1 MAPFTAWLPAHSDQ
15 DFDLVVKVV
24 GPGAPALLKTWSP
37 IAQYLIDRGFAV
49 MAQSGKF
56 NGDSHDNLLH
66 IRIAARTFYSMGDGC
81 DVLIY
86 LSEHLPEFR
95 QFGLQPGSVFLWDP
109 PAHPQVPPILPEG
122 VVPYHIP
129 LSALCAS
136 CGEGVIGKGFAALG
150 ALLQLLGI
158 QEEAFPDLTAAAAT
172 PRSFAAGWDYA
183 RRVLEKHDA
192 YALPQ
197 SPASDA
203 PGQVLLTPHQ
213 AIMLGFAVSACDCGE
228 ACGSELN
235 GSAVAQ
241 WVTRHTGMAGSIV
254 SVLESKNQ
262 PGLQAYRMPQGKV
275 MAILQGDASSVRT
288 CLDAFTAPKVFVA
301 PDISNALGLLLA
313 GHALI
318 HDGLSDGV
326 GVLIEETVARRQQ
339 SVEIRSLVG
348 RIRRG
353 STDQGNTAVPYQ
365 PDPVTAMVD
374 REEGPNADVGFV
386 AWGAAQ
392 GVVRDAVTLC
402 RNFGL
407 NVASLYPKVI
417 VPFPKEELES
427 FARTVKRIVLVESN
441 RTHGYEERLRAACS
455 FPASV
460 LTPPLGQALTP
471 MDIFLRESLGAA

>member
-1 MAPFTAWLPAHSDQ
+1 MAPLTAWLPADSDQ

-24 GPGAPALLKTWSP
+24 GPGASALLKHWSP
-37 IAQYLIDRGFAV
+37 IAQCLIDRDFAV

-56 NGDSHDNLLH
+56 NGDRGDDLLH
-66 IRIAARTFYSMGDGC
+66 IRVATRTFYSMGNGC
-81 DVLIY
+81 DVLIC

-95 QFGLQPGSVFLWDP
+95 QFGLQPGSVFLWEP
-109 PAHPQVPPILPEG
+109 PTHPRVSPVLPEG

-129 LSALCAS
+129 LSTLCAS

-158 QEEAFPDLTAAAAT
+158 QEEALPGLTASAAI
-172 PRSFAAGWDYA
+172 PRSFAAGWAYA

-197 SPASDA
+197 SQVPDA
-203 PGQVLLTPHQ
+203 HSQVLLTPHQ

-228 ACGSELN
+228 ACSGELN
-235 GSAVAQ
+235 ESAEQ
-241 WVTRHTGMAGSIV
+241 WVTRHTGMAGAIV
-254 SVLESKNQ
+254 SMLESKSQ
-262 PGLQAYRMPQGKV
+262 PGLQAYRGPQGKV
-275 MAILQGDASSVRT
+275 MAILQGDTSSIGT

-318 HDGLSDGV
+318 RDGLSDGV

-353 STDQGNTAVPYQ
+353 STDLGNTAAPYQ

-374 REEGPNADVGFV
+374 REEGTKADVGFV

-392 GVVRDAVTLC
+392 GMVRDAVTLC

-427 FARTVKRIVLVESN
+427 FARTVKRTVLVESD

-455 FPASV
+455 FPRSV
-460 LTPPLGQALTP
+460 LTPPPGQVLTP
-471 MDIFLRESLGAA
+471 MDIFLRESLGAV